1 MYRSAWLAVGLFA
14 LPIAAEEPPAVTPD
28 AEFLEFLGETA
39 IEDDGFVKFVESDRF
54 ERELQ
59 QAEETPAAPKD
70 DDDER

>member
-39 IEDDGFVKFVESDRF
+39 IEDDGFAKFVESDRF
-54 ERELQ
+54 ERQLQ
-59 QAEETPAAPKD
+59 QTEETPAAPKD

>member
-1 MYRSAWLAVGLFA
+1 MYRNAWLAAGLFA
-14 LPIAAEEPPAVTPD
+14 LPVAAQEPRAVTPD

-39 IEDDGFVKFVESDRF
+39 IEDEEFVKFVESERF

-59 QAEETPAAPKD
+59 KAEETRAAPKD

>member
-1 MYRSAWLAVGLFA
+1 M
-14 LPIAAEEPPAVTPD
+14 
-28 AEFLEFLGETA
+28 
-39 IEDDGFVKFVESDRF
+39 KFVESDRF